1 MPVNKQ
7 AKTGVYYKMHKN
19 NSSFKAG
26 ETGNPNGR
34 PKGAKSSSTREWA
47 KMRKLA
53 VDDYHEAYKEL
64 REHMKVGEG
73 WAHNIFFK
81 ELVPKKIYTDTILID
96 LLDNTP
102 EARVAAITTAL
113 SQYDELTHDEAMK
126 ELTVFS
132 KIKLAENIGKQ
143 VKNLLP
149 FLNNKESEAVHKIFA
164 DVEERILSGGEELI

>member
-1 MPVNKQ
+1 MIK
-7 AKTGVYYKMHKN
+7 
-19 NSSFKAG
+19 NSSLYSKG
-26 ETGNPNGR
+26 ETGNPEGR
-34 PKGAKSSSTREWA
+34 TKGSKNAATKAWA
-47 KMRKLA
+47 EMRKLA

-81 ELVPKKIYTDTILID
+81 ELVPKKVYTDTILID

-132 KIKLAENIGKQ
+132 NIKLAENIGKQ